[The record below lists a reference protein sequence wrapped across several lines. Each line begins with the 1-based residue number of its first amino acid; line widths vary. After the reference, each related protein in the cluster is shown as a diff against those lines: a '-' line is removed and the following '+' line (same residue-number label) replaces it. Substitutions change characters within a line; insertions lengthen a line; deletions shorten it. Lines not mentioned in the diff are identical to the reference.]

1 MNKQEIISKLQQNHK
16 AFTSLIMSLNEHD
29 FLFTVNDKWSSGQ
42 QTEHIYRSIK
52 PVKLAFTLPKFL
64 LKMKFGK
71 SNRPSRSYE
80 DLFLKYKHK
89 LAAGGRASARFIP
102 AAVELDQKEKLC
114 NAILNTN
121 NKLCKRVNAYKE
133 TALDIYILPHP
144 LLGKL
149 TLREMLYFNILHVE
163 HHRQTVMELL
173 KKN

>member
-52 PVKLAFTLPKFL
+52 PVKLAFTLPQFL

-121 NKLCKRVNAYKE
+121 K
-133 TALDIYILPHP
+133 
-144 LLGKL
+144 
-149 TLREMLYFNILHVE
+149 
-163 HHRQTVMELL
+163 
-173 KKN
+173 